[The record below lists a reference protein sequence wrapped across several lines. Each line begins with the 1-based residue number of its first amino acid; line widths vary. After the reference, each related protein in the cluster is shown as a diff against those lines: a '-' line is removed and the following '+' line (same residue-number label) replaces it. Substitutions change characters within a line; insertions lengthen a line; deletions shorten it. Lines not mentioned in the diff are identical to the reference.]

1 MKIVYCLPQIYKP
14 GGIERIVILKANY
27 LASLGYDIHIITS
40 EQFNKSIFY
49 AYNKNIHFHDL
60 SVNFSSTLSLPI
72 IKRLIQKHQLTKIY
86 KRKLTKLLMKLKADI
101 TISTFSHEANILPD
115 IADNS
120 IKIIETHFPKK
131 HQKLMADTFNYPFFT
146 KIAYYIKDWVEEN
159 IIAKKYDQ
167 MVVLTSTDA
176 QEWKKITPNVIQIPN
191 FITFNTEATSTVTNK
206 RVLAVG
212 HFSKIKAFEDLI
224 NIWALVKQKDINNA
238 WILSIIGCGEDLQKI
253 KDTIITLKVC
263 NSVEILPPTD
273 KIQQEYLSSSIYV
286 STSKYEGFPMV
297 LLEAMQSG
305 LPCIAFDCPNGPRDI
320 ITNNNDGF
328 LVRPNDF
335 NDFANKILLL
345 MNNDKKRIE
354 MGKNAAINIQRYSCD
369 KIMKKWTYLF
379 NNLIKD
385 K

>member
-1 MKIVYCLPQIYKP
+1 MY
-14 GGIERIVILKANY
+14 A
-27 LASLGYDIHIITS
+27 DTS
-40 EQFNKSIFY
+40 EFE
-49 AYNKNIHFHDL
+49 L
-60 SVNFSSTLSLPI
+60 
-72 IKRLIQKHQLTKIY
+72 LT
-86 KRKLTKLLMKLKADI
+86 
-101 TISTFSHEANILPD
+101 N
-115 IADNS
+115 

-369 KIMKKWTYLF
+369 KIMKKWTCLF
-379 NNLIKD
+379 NNLIKN